1 MIDQSEPALPRI
13 LSLMD
18 DFPIIPGP
26 FGSAGT
32 GRRMLRYPDAS
43 KRAASC
49 ILPASVHEPRTF
61 FLLII
66 IIFNFVLRDIQRVHN
81 K

>member
-26 FGSAGT
+26 LGSAGT

-43 KRAASC
+43 KRAASRV
-49 ILPASVHEPRTF
+49 LPASVHEPHTF
-61 FLLII
+61 FIDYYY
-66 IIFNFVLRDIQRVHN
+66 FYVCSKRYTACF
-81 K
+81 